1 MEVVQSLLKNISKV
15 ALAAMGA
22 LFVLGVVYYKER
34 VLFADGAFVLFNIIN
49 EKRLYIQEHRFGS
62 FITQMFPYF
71 GQKFHLPIK
80 TIMLSYG
87 ASFHFVFLLISVL
100 IYKCREYALVIL
112 MALYYFLFVSQSYIW
127 VNEIFQATGWMFLF
141 FAVILYLGKR
151 KANILL
157 ILLSFS
163 LAFLAVFTHFAVFIP
178 TLFLWVYLILE
189 QKNWPFSN
197 KISLLLSACLVLI
210 IGLKYWDAHSLSAYD
225 AEHLKGLKNLT
236 LADITHSVRKPVVK
250 IFLRR
255 CVSNYWLG
263 ILVLITS
270 IGALIADKKQI
281 LAAWTLLSFAG
292 YLSIMGLCYGS
303 YDDTTLL
310 MHIESEWSC
319 ISIIGA
325 TPFVFNFLPRL
336 KPPKATVL
344 LSGIFIVRLVYIMS
358 FLPSFT
364 LRNDMEERLLT
375 QMRKKGITKLAIY
388 NDQRLRDTAIL
399 DWALPYE
406 SMIMSS
412 MDHDPS
418 QLNFLFVNPDDKETI
433 SKLNGL
439 RDFYN
444 VWNIMPIAHLNKAY
458 YNLDSVKP
466 YQVMTY
472 EEFMK

>member
-1 MEVVQSLLKNISKV
+1 
-15 ALAAMGA
+15 
-22 LFVLGVVYYKER
+22 
-34 VLFADGAFVLFNIIN
+34 
-49 EKRLYIQEHRFGS
+49 
-62 FITQMFPYF
+62 
-71 GQKFHLPIK
+71 
-80 TIMLSYG
+80 
-87 ASFHFVFLLISVL
+87 
-100 IYKCREYALVIL
+100 
-112 MALYYFLFVSQSYIW
+112 
-127 VNEIFQATGWMFLF
+127 
-141 FAVILYLGKR
+141 
-151 KANILL
+151 
-157 ILLSFS
+157 
-163 LAFLAVFTHFAVFIP
+163 
-178 TLFLWVYLILE
+178 
-189 QKNWPFSN
+189 
-197 KISLLLSACLVLI
+197 
-210 IGLKYWDAHSLSAYD
+210 
-225 AEHLKGLKNLT
+225 
-236 LADITHSVRKPVVK
+236 
-250 IFLRR
+250 
-255 CVSNYWLG
+255 
-263 ILVLITS
+263 
-270 IGALIADKKQI
+270 
-281 LAAWTLLSFAG
+281 
-292 YLSIMGLCYGS
+292 
-303 YDDTTLL
+303 
-310 MHIESEWSC
+310 
-319 ISIIGA
+319 
-325 TPFVFNFLPRL
+325 VFNFLPRL